1 MLKRNFG
8 REEDYVYMVEE
19 RDEFGGVGEERGRVL
34 SITQLVKVLLL
45 TFIKGQ
51 DRLNKSHEE

>member
-1 MLKRNFG
+1 
-8 REEDYVYMVEE
+8 MVED

-51 DRLNKSHEE
+51 DRLNKPHEE